1 MHELSIAQAV
11 VEIVEAHANGRRVT
25 SVEVKI
31 GRLRQVVPSALE
43 FSWELVAEGT
53 AAEGSELVIVDV
65 PVRLACRDCAAESR
79 VEGFPLVCPSCSSS
93 AVDVVAGEELHVE
106 ALELEED
113 SPVIAGRR

>member
-1 MHELSIAQAV
+1 MHELSIAEAV
-11 VEIVEAHANGRRVT
+11 VAIAEDHARGRRVT

-43 FSWELVAEGT
+43 FSWELVSEGT

-65 PVRLACRDCAAESR
+65 PVRLACRDCTAVSRAE
-79 VEGFPLVCPSCSSS
+79 EFPLVCPSCSSS

-106 ALELEED
+106 ALELEEE